1 MSVSKLLD
9 ISKQGLLTYQAA
21 INVSS
26 HNIANAKDPNYSRQR
41 ANTATVNLDVYGK
54 TVIGG
59 GVKLSDIQRMRNSI
73 ADSQYRYYNQQ
84 NSDANKRSE
93 LLGQVEIL
101 FSETDDLG
109 LGNLTNQ
116 FLNSWNALAVTPN
129 SSALR
134 GEVVQSAQQFANKIQ
149 TVNDGIQST
158 KSETALEAR
167 NTVSRINALLKD
179 IQSLNKQIVMVDA
192 ARTNSNDLMDARD
205 AAVDE
210 LSSLADIK
218 INKDDRGSYNVSI
231 GGVFGADAYSFNEFI
246 VTEDSGRLEME
257 TTDGFATARLNGG
270 EMNALLDTYNVT
282 LPKYQQK
289 TDDYVNGLMNSI
301 NALHAAGNTLHT
313 IPLTGIDFFSGYTN
327 GKLTINQNIIDD
339 ANYIAA
345 SADGTSGNGDVAL
358 SIYALAQDTTILGGK
373 TFAGY
378 YSDLVSE
385 IGAEQVS
392 YNQFGESTGLAL
404 EQIEVQRADVSGVST
419 DEEMVDIMA
428 FQKAY
433 EASAKL
439 LSIADEMVTTLLN
452 MV

>member
-26 HNIANAKDPNYSRQR
+26 HNISNATDPDYSRQR

-54 TVIGG
+54 TIIGG

-84 NSDANKRSE
+84 NADANKRSE
-93 LLGQVEIL
+93 ILGQIDIL
-101 FSETDDLG
+101 FSESDDLG

-129 SSALR
+129 SSSLR
-134 GEVVQSAQQFANKIQ
+134 GEVIQSAQQLANKVQ
-149 TVNDGIQST
+149 TVNDGIQTT
-158 KSETALEAR
+158 KSETASEAT
-167 NTVSRINALLKD
+167 NTVTRINELLKE
-179 IQSLNKQIVMVDA
+179 IQGLNKQIIMVDA

-218 INKDDRGSYNVSI
+218 VSKDDRGSYNISI
-231 GGVFGADAYSFNEFI
+231 GGVFGADAYSYNEF
-246 VTEDSGRLEME
+246 VLEEEGGELSMQ

-270 EMNALLDTYNVT
+270 EMNALLESYNVT
-282 LPKYQQK
+282 LPKYQQRV
-289 TDDYVNGLMNSI
+289 DDFVNGLVTSVNTI
-301 NALHAAGNTLHT
+301 HATGNTLHAT
-313 IPLTGIDFFSGYTN
+313 PLTGIDFFSGYAN
-327 GKLTINQNIIDD
+327 GRLAINQNILDD
-339 ANYIAA
+339 ENYIAV
-345 SADGTSGNGDVAL
+345 SADGTSGNGDIAL

-378 YSDLVSE
+378 YADLVSE

-392 YNQFGESTGLAL
+392 NSQSVDSSALSL
-404 EQIEVQRADVSGVST
+404 EQIETQRAETSGVNR
-419 DEEMVDIMA
+419 DEEMIDIMA

-439 LSIADEMVTTLLN
+439 LSIADEMLTTLLG